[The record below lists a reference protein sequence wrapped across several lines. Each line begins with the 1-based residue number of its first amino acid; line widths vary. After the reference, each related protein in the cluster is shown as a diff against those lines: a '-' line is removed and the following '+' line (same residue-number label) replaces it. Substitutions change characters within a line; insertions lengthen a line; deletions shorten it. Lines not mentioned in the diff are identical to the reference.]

1 MHLIHR
7 GLVNKNLK
15 ENLLISF
22 KKSFS
27 KGFGIE
33 TDIHATKDQEF
44 VCFHDFTLKRTF
56 NISKSIKNLNYQKL
70 KEISKNKK
78 SEIPLLKDLLE
89 LSKNKFFL
97 FIEIKPLFSRAL
109 LKKLLNET
117 KNYSKCVFISFKHKN
132 IQNILTIKKSS
143 KVGLSF
149 GNNIS
154 AKTIVKQ
161 AKNKAIHCLILDKSF
176 FR

>member
-22 KKSFS
+22 KKSFC

-56 NISKSIKNLNYQKL
+56 NISKCIKNLNYQKL
-70 KEISKNKK
+70 IEISNNK
-78 SEIPLLKDLLE
+78 
-89 LSKNKFFL
+89 
-97 FIEIKPLFSRAL
+97 
-109 LKKLLNET
+109 
-117 KNYSKCVFISFKHKN
+117 
-132 IQNILTIKKSS
+132 
-143 KVGLSF
+143 
-149 GNNIS
+149 
-154 AKTIVKQ
+154 
-161 AKNKAIHCLILDKSF
+161 
-176 FR
+176 